1 MRERLLLTSRAAV
14 NANGGPAASPSGA
27 LAGYA
32 GTGALRAWLRSMTL
46 RMLINIATRE
56 EREVPSEEAFFDA
69 LCADEPGPD
78 VALVREACRQQFK
91 AAVLNSMGHLSNRE
105 RSLLRYAF
113 ADGLSVDEI
122 GAIYR
127 VHRAT
132 AARWIQDARSRLV
145 EATLAE
151 LASRLHLPEAEIAS
165 VVRGALSGIDMS
177 ILRYFGPNAS

>member
-1 MRERLLLTSRAAV
+1 
-14 NANGGPAASPSGA
+14 
-27 LAGYA
+27 
-32 GTGALRAWLRSMTL
+32 
-46 RMLINIATRE
+46 MLINIATRE